1 MASTL
6 LRERVGRKRNSAKK
20 RQASV
25 VLRAL
30 RRVSWGPPSSDLAL
44 KINAEN
50 LASHLNRLPHI
61 ALVSGDDP
69 LLVGEACDAIRAKA
83 RAQGFAERE
92 IHFAERGFDWQALL
106 MASKSMSLF
115 AERKLI
121 EIRLGGAKMDQEASA
136 VVTELAAN
144 RTDDTIVL
152 LIGDKLDGK
161 QQSSKWVTSIEKEG
175 WLVQVWPID
184 LARLPT
190 WIRSRMTQRG
200 LQADNEV
207 ATLIADRVEGNLLAA
222 HQEIE
227 KLALLHPN
235 GKIDAA
241 TVLDAVADSARYDVL
256 QVGLAAMSGQT
267 ARAIR
272 ILDGLRGEGIDATV
286 ILWGIN
292 KDLQWMVRVAHL
304 MKAGQSAD
312 AAMNAEYVWRPR
324 QAAMKTALA
333 RLKPVALHAL
343 LRDAALVDRG
353 IKGVRRTDA
362 WLELQALVVRISGA
376 RLKRVA

>member
-1 MASTL
+1 
-6 LRERVGRKRNSAKK
+6 VGR
-20 RQASV
+20 
-25 VLRAL
+25 VLWTAPTDR
-30 RRVSWGPPSSDLAL
+30 PSEL

-50 LASHLNRLPHI
+50 LSAHLNRLPHI

-83 RAQGFAERE
+83 RSQGFAERE

-136 VVTELAAN
+136 TIADLAAN
-144 RTDDTIVL
+144 RSDDTIVL

-190 WIRSRMTQRG
+190 WVRARMTQRG
-200 LQADNEV
+200 LQADNDV
-207 ATLIADRVEGNLLAA
+207 ANLIADRVEGNLLAA

-272 ILDGLRGEGIDATV
+272 VLDGLRAEGIDATV

-324 QAAMKTALA
+324 QAAMKMALA

-353 IKGVRRTDA
+353 IKGVRKTDA
-362 WLELQALVVRISGA
+362 WLELQALVVRIAGA